1 MTFYDNN
8 EKFHHVSYEGHDRTT
23 DKNVFLYFFKWMFI
37 FSTNPLNNFKNPL
50 SFFYYPLKY

>member
-23 DKNVFLYFFKWMFI
+23 TDNDVFLYFLKWMFI
-37 FSTNPLNNFKNPL
+37 FITNPLN
-50 SFFYYPLKY
+50 